1 MIPLSIVGAKAQVT
15 LPKEVR
21 KVLKVK
27 EREDMV
33 GFIIEG
39 NTVIITRVE
48 PVPSQDPFTSREWA
62 KIKALAKKK
71 PKEIF
76 KSSQESSSNGSAL
89 HCCIKR

>member
-1 MIPLSIVGAKAQVT
+1 MIPLSVVGAKAQVT

-21 KVLKVK
+21 KALKVK
-27 EREDMV
+27 EKEDMV

-48 PVPSQDPFTSREWA
+48 PVPSSDPFTPEEWT

-76 KSSQESSSNGSAL
+76 RTSKESLAHLRKML
-89 HCCIKR
+89 HGR